1 MIDTNRMNSNIQDCI
16 KRVKAGD
23 FRAFSHIVSEYQQ
36 MVFTIVF
43 KIICN
48 REDAEDITQEI
59 FIKVF
64 KSLDSFKEESGF
76 STWLYRI
83 AYNTTLSEIRKR
95 KIVFASFEDD
105 FSSLKEEE
113 IDENMEDLAA
123 EERILQLEQAL
134 KTLPPEDA
142 LLVTMFYLDNQSIE
156 EISRVSNLSQANVK
170 VKLHRIR
177 KKLAIEINKLRTE

>member
-1 MIDTNRMNSNIQDCI
+1 MVKADIQYYI
-16 KRVKAGD
+16 ERVKAGD
-23 FRAFSHIVSEYQQ
+23 FRAFSHIVSEYQK
-36 MVFTIVF
+36 MIFTIVF
-43 KIICN
+43 KIIDN

-95 KIVFASFEDD
+95 KIVFASFDND
-105 FSSLKEEE
+105 FSNLEDEE
-113 IDENMEDLAA
+113 INENIENFAT
-123 EERILQLEQAL
+123 EERILYLEQAL
-134 KTLPPEDA
+134 KTLPAEDA
-142 LLVTMFYLDNQSIE
+142 LLITMFYLDNQSID
-156 EISRVSNLSQANVK
+156 EISRISDLSQANVK

-177 KKLAIEINKLRTE
+177 KKLAMEINKLMAE

>member
-1 MIDTNRMNSNIQDCI
+1 MISSNNQDCI
-16 KRVKAGD
+16 QRVKAGD
-23 FRAFSHIVSEYQQ
+23 FKAFSHIVSDYQQ

-43 KIICN
+43 KIIDN

-64 KSLDSFKEESGF
+64 KSLDSFKEEAEF

-95 KIVFASFEDD
+95 KMVFAAYDD
-105 FSSLKEEE
+105 NFSTLKEEE
-113 IDENMEDLAA
+113 INSTIEDVAA
-123 EERILQLEQAL
+123 EERIFYLEQAL
-134 KTLPPEDA
+134 KTLPAEDA
-142 LLVTMFYLDNQSIE
+142 LLITMFYMDNQSIE
-156 EISRVSNLSQANVK
+156 AISRISNLSIANVK

-177 KKLAIEINKLRTE
+177 KKLAMEINKLMAE

>member
-1 MIDTNRMNSNIQDCI
+1 MNDSIMVNSNKQDCI

-23 FRAFSHIVSEYQQ
+23 FRAFSQIVSDYQQ
-36 MVFTIVF
+36 MVFTVVFRIVN
-43 KIICN
+43 N

-64 KSLDSFKEESGF
+64 KSLDSFKEESEF

-95 KIVFASFEDD
+95 KIVFASYDDD
-105 FSSLKEEE
+105 FSTLKDEEVS
-113 IDENMEDLAA
+113 ENIEDRAT
-123 EERILQLEQAL
+123 EERIFYLEQAL
-134 KTLPPEDA
+134 KTLPAEDA
-142 LLVTMFYLDNQSIE
+142 LLITMFYLDNQSIE
-156 EISRVSNLSQANVK
+156 EISRIANLSQANVK

-177 KKLAIEINKLRTE
+177 KKLAIEINKLMTE